1 MKKTKLAFLTTCL
14 FLMASSFVLVND
26 WVLVE
31 AVDFSIEFPAAP
43 TEEEQSLES
52 AIGPLKLYI
61 RMYEVLDVEKD
72 ENFAYGMITTEYPVG
87 TIHSDS
93 TQTLE
98 KVFDGAIN
106 GCVENVKGKLLSQ
119 QVVEINGFPGR
130 EFRIDFQ
137 DGLATFKM
145 KAFLVKN
152 KMFILQTIT
161 DPKKEGNKSAER
173 FLGSFK
179 LK

>member
-1 MKKTKLAFLTTCL
+1 MKNTTLAFLIGCL
-14 FLMASSFVLVND
+14 FLLATSFALVGD

-31 AVDFSIEFPAAP
+31 AADFSIEFPAAP
-43 TEEEQSLES
+43 IEEEQNMES
-52 AIGPLKLYI
+52 AIGVLKLYV
-61 RMYEVLDVEKD
+61 RMYEVLEIEKD
-72 ENFAYGMITTEYPVG
+72 DNYAYGIITTEYPVG

-93 TQTLE
+93 TQTLQ
-98 KVFDGAIN
+98 KVFDGAVN
-106 GCVENVKGKLLSQ
+106 GSVENVKGKLLSQ
-119 QVVEINGFPGR
+119 KVVKINGFPGR

-137 DGLATFKM
+137 DGLATIKM

-161 DPKKEGNKSAER
+161 DPKKEGNPSAER